1 LLDEH
6 LPQSFQE
13 VVMTR
18 FPHRFLIPVVLLCSG
33 VGLALAGGDKDKKPL
48 TNTTFVTKAAQSS
61 LAEVELS
68 KLALSQSKDEQ
79 VRSFAQRMVR
89 DHEKASM
96 ELKPIAQKH
105 GIQVPAQLDAKH
117 AKKLEDLK
125 AKSGADFDAEYSKMM
140 MKDHEKAVGLF
151 TEASKSTQLNSDLR
165 DFASKTLPTLES
177 HHRLANRLPDN
188 ETRSARSESES
199 APSTSR

>member
-1 LLDEH
+1 LLK
-6 LPQSFQE
+6 E
-13 VVMTR
+13 VVMAKLSR
-18 FPHRFLIPVVLLCSG
+18 RFLIPVAVLCSG
-33 VGLALAGGDKDKKPL
+33 VGLALAGGDKDKDMKPL
-48 TNTTFVTKAAQSS
+48 TNESFVTKATQAS

-68 KLALSQSKDEQ
+68 KVALSQSKNAQ

-89 DHEKASM
+89 DHEKAST

-125 AKSGADFDAEYSKMM
+125 AKSGEEFDAEYSRIM

-151 TEASKSTQLNSDLR
+151 TKASKSTQLDADLR
-165 DFASKTLPTLES
+165 NFASKTLPTLES
-177 HHRLANRLPDN
+177 HHQLANRLPEN
-188 ETRSARSESES
+188 ETRSARSESE
-199 APSTSR
+199 PSTSR